1 MKTIIVLSLIGA
13 LLTSMIGVLLK
24 DPKFFRVKEIT
35 YNIIVP
41 PDERLVWNDEIS
53 KVESTLKIFYNRS
66 IWNVSMD
73 EVKNKLAPFTHLENT
88 QVQRVWPSTIE
99 VKYSLPS
106 LKAIYSINDKKFKIL
121 TEEGRWLGPLYWSRL
136 PNLPWLRGNWVDRK
150 PELQLKALEL
160 LRQLPERGTLTP
172 AQISEIQYNDI
183 DGFLVTLLKTGQQIR
198 FGIENFELKSLR
210 AVQVLEYL
218 QSKGLE
224 SRVIDLNFSK
234 KVLVRLRNQP

>member
-1 MKTIIVLSLIGA
+1 MKTIVVLSLIGA
-13 LLTSMIGVLLK
+13 LLTSMVGVLLK
-24 DPKFFRVKEIT
+24 DPNFFKVKEIT
-35 YNIIVP
+35 YDVNVP
-41 PDERLVWNDEIS
+41 PDERLVWSDEIS
-53 KVESTLKIFYNRS
+53 KVESALKIFYDKS

-73 EVKNKLAPFTHLENT
+73 ELKSKLAPFTHLENT

-99 VKYSLPS
+99 VKYALPS
-106 LKAIYSINDKKFKIL
+106 LKAIYSINEKKFKIL

-136 PNLPWLRGNWVDRK
+136 PSLPWLRGHWVDHK
-150 PELQLKALEL
+150 PELITKVLEL
-160 LRQLPERGTLTP
+160 LGQLPDKGVLTP

-183 DGFLVTLLKTGQQIR
+183 DGFLITLLKTGQQIR